1 MMLTRR
7 NFILGVAASAGLPAA
22 LAAFDALGL
31 AHGASPVAKAGA
43 ALAGRAGATTTTNP
57 PTPLPAA
64 QSVGRGRHVAV
75 VGAGV
80 AGLVAAL
87 ELRRRGFKVT
97 VIEADA
103 RIGGRSLTLRGGSVL
118 SMQDAR
124 QQAVG
129 FDDGL
134 YFNAG
139 PGRIPSM
146 HQTVLGYC
154 RHYGIEMEVMVHASR
169 NALFQ
174 SDGINGG
181 RPVRLRQAINDARG
195 HMSEWLAKSAAQGAL
210 DGALSPLERE
220 RLQDLLAA
228 FGDLHGGRYT
238 GSPRAGFAVP
248 PGSPDVQWKV
258 VEPLGR
264 DAILDPDLWRALN
277 DDEQYLYQATML
289 QPVGGMDRIVA
300 ALAADVGPD
309 AIRLGT
315 ALTDLRLRPDG
326 VTLAARS
333 RGDVIRIDADYA
345 VVTLPLPVLARLP
358 GNLDADFMRG
368 VSSVRYL
375 SAGKVAWQA
384 PRFWEA
390 QHIYGGLSYVADD
403 VQLVWYPSGGFHR
416 PSGVLVGCYN
426 NGEISERYAAQ
437 PLDAQFAASR
447 RAVERLHPGQGDVLA
462 RPVAIAW
469 QRMPHS
475 QGGWATWN
483 ADNAPFFDRLREPQG
498 HVYLAGDH
506 VSHLPGWQ
514 EGAVLSAHHAVARI
528 TQRVAQAG

>member
-1 MMLTRR
+1 MTLTRR
-7 NFILGVAASAGLPAA
+7 NFILGVAANAGLPAA

-31 AHGASPVAKAGA
+31 AHGA
-43 ALAGRAGATTTTNP
+43 T
-57 PTPLPAA
+57 PAA
-64 QSVGRGRHVAV
+64 TGASSSSATPAAPLVPPQAVGRGRHVVV

-87 ELRRRGFKVT
+87 ELRRRGFNVT
-97 VIEADA
+97 VIEADT
-103 RIGGRSLTLRGGSVL
+103 RIGGRSLTLRGGSRL
-118 SMQDAR
+118 DMRDAQR
-124 QQAVG
+124 QTVG

-174 SDGINGG
+174 SDSVNGG
-181 RPVRLRQAINDARG
+181 RPVRMRQAINDARG
-195 HMSEWLAKSAAQGAL
+195 QISEWLAKSAAQGAL

-220 RLQDLLAA
+220 RLRDLLAA
-228 FGDLHGGRYT
+228 FGDLHGGRYN

-258 VEPLGR
+258 IEPLGQ
-264 DAILDPDLWRALN
+264 DAILDPTLWRALN

-315 ALTDLRLRPDG
+315 ALTELRLRADG
-326 VTLAARS
+326 VTLVASARGGTVS
-333 RGDVIRIDADYA
+333 IDADYA
-345 VVTLPLPVLARLP
+345 VVTLPLPVLSRLP
-358 GNLDADFMRG
+358 SNLDADFVRG
-368 VSSVRYL
+368 VQSVKYL

-437 PLDAQFAASR
+437 SLAEQFAASR
-447 RAVERLHPGQGDVLA
+447 RAVERLHPGHGVALT

-475 QGGWATWN
+475 QGGWATWS

-514 EGAVLSAHHAVARI
+514 EGAMLSAHHAVARI

>member
-1 MMLTRR
+1 MTLSRR
-7 NFILGVAASAGLPAA
+7 DFILGVAANAGLPAA

-31 AHGASPVAKAGA
+31 ARAAPPGA
-43 ALAGRAGATTTTNP
+43 AL
-57 PTPLPAA
+57 PAPQA
-64 QSVGRGRHVAV
+64 VGRGRHVLVA
-75 VGAGV
+75 GAGV

-87 ELRRRGFKVT
+87 ELRRRGFRVT
-97 VIEADA
+97 VIEADT
-103 RIGGRSLTLRGGSVL
+103 RIGGRSLTLRGGSL
-118 SMQDAR
+118 LDMRGAR
-124 QQAVG
+124 RQAVG
-129 FDDGL
+129 FDEGL

-174 SDGINGG
+174 SDSVNGG
-181 RPVRLRQAINDARG
+181 KPVRMRQAINDARG
-195 HMSEWLAKSAAQGAL
+195 HISEWLSKSAAQGAL

-220 RLQDLLAA
+220 RLRDLLAT
-228 FGDLHGGRYT
+228 FGDLHDGRYT

-258 VEPLGR
+258 IEPLGQ
-264 DAILDPDLWRALN
+264 DAILDPTLWRALN

-315 ALTDLRLRPDG
+315 ALTELRLRAGG
-326 VTLAARS
+326 VTAAART
-333 RGDVIRIDADYA
+333 RGETVNIDADYA
-345 VVTLPLPVLARLP
+345 VLTLPLPVLS
-358 GNLDADFMRG
+358 GVSSNLDPEFVRG
-368 VSSVRYL
+368 LQSVRYL
-375 SAGKVAWQA
+375 SASKVAWQA

-416 PSGVLVGCYN
+416 PRGVLVGCYN
-426 NGEISERYAAQ
+426 NGEISERFAAQ
-437 PLDAQFAASR
+437 ALEAQFDASR
-447 RAVERLHPGQGDVLA
+447 RAIERLHPGQSEALT

-469 QRMPHS
+469 QHMPHS
-475 QGGWATWN
+475 QGGWATWT
-483 ADNAPFFDRLREPQG
+483 AENAPFFDRLREPQG
-498 HVYLAGDH
+498 QVYLAGDH

-528 TQRVAQAG
+528 TERAAQAA